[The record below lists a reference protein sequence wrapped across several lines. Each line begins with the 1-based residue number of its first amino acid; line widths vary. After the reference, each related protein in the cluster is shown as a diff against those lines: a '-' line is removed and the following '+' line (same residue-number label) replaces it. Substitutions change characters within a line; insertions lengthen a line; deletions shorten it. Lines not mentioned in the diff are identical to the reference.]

1 MRAGW
6 FREEGGGIT
15 DRDGMRWC
23 GVLCCGWLGWTRS
36 VCPRGEPE
44 RAPGCGAENVMF
56 VKKPSDLILS
66 LHFILSHTTSD
77 LSMYD
82 ARMPTLEEVISGVL
96 WNTAN

>member
-1 MRAGW
+1 MLWVVGL
-6 FREEGGGIT
+6 
-15 DRDGMRWC
+15 DKKC
-23 GVLCCGWLGWTRS
+23 LS
-36 VCPRGEPE
+36 PRRTGES
-44 RAPGCGAENVMF
+44 PGCGAENVMF